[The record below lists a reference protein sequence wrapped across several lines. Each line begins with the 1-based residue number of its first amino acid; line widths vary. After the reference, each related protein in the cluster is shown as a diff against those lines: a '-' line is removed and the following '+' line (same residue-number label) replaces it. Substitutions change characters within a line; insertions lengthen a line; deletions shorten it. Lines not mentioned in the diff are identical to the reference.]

1 VIKIADINGLQA
13 FIMGIVGIAMTIGI
27 GMYVLTTFGN
37 SLGECATG
45 MTLNDSAGNC
55 YNATNVSQATATP
68 TGDAYTKTVSLATK
82 LGSATTW
89 IGILILVV
97 FASAVLVYFYNK

>member
-1 VIKIADINGLQA
+1 MAINGLQA

-27 GMYVLTTFGN
+27 GMYVLTQFSTA
-37 SLGECATG
+37 EG
-45 MTLNDSAGNC
+45 MNGTTAG
-55 YNATNVSQATATP
+55 
-68 TGDAYTKTVSLATK
+68 TKVAELATK
-82 LGSATTW
+82 LGGAVTW